1 MVPRRVTRRLVVK
14 RVRNAGTTIIGEATG
29 LCSRSVV
36 PPPAGLTMPTLLAV
50 ARSAQTV
57 VPYLSRESGFA
68 IDVVTDVRALSARLR
83 DVDAEDAPSV
93 IVVELDGHA
102 AGPVAQVVRG
112 LRERYP
118 GTPLVMMC
126 DADAPGRDLFRAARA
141 GAEHFVFLPKD
152 NLAELLNSLLASA
165 ARIEELHDPR
175 GNEITAELN
184 RPARR
189 IFDAMLSAEQ
199 PHESV
204 AALAATLGISTRTFE
219 RRAARH
225 GWPAPRLLLLWGRL
239 VRGAAAAGAVGPET
253 ALEALLNAAGFP
265 SVEHASS
272 AYARLADVPLS
283 TVLAQGTRALDA
295 ALSADFGRRDA
306 MSRPRHARIS
316 AA

>member
-1 MVPRRVTRRLVVK
+1 
-14 RVRNAGTTIIGEATG
+14 
-29 LCSRSVV
+29 
-36 PPPAGLTMPTLLAV
+36 MPTLLAV
-50 ARSAQTV
+50 ARCAQTV
-57 VPYLSRESGFA
+57 VPHLSRDSGLA
-68 IDVVTDVRALSARLR
+68 LEVVSDVRALTARMR
-83 DVDAEDAPSV
+83 DVDGEDAPSI

-102 AGPVAQVVRG
+102 AGPVGQVVRS
-112 LRERYP
+112 LLERYP

-126 DADAPGRDLFRAARA
+126 DVDAPGRDLFRAARA

-152 NLAELLNSLLASA
+152 NLAELLKSLLSSS
-165 ARIEELHDPR
+165 ARIEELHDPS
-175 GNEITAELN
+175 GNEIAADLN

-204 AALAATLGISTRTFE
+204 AALAAALGISTRTFE

-239 VRGAAAAGAVGPET
+239 VRGAAAVAAVGPET

-265 SVEHASS
+265 SVEHASH

-283 TVLAQGTRALDA
+283 SVLAQGTRALDP
-295 ALSADFGRRDA
+295 ALSAAFGRRDA
-306 MSRPRHARIS
+306 RSRLTHARVS

>member
-1 MVPRRVTRRLVVK
+1 
-14 RVRNAGTTIIGEATG
+14 
-29 LCSRSVV
+29 
-36 PPPAGLTMPTLLAV
+36 MPTLLAV

-57 VPYLSRESGFA
+57 VPHLSNDSGFA
-68 IDVVTDVRALSARLR
+68 IDVVTDVRALSARMR
-83 DVDAEDAPSV
+83 DTDEDDAPSV

-118 GTPLVMMC
+118 ETPLVMMC
-126 DADAPGRDLFRAARA
+126 DVDAPGRDLFRAARA

-152 NLAELLNSLLASA
+152 DLGGLLRSLVESVE
-165 ARIEELHDPR
+165 RIEELHEPR
-175 GNEITAELN
+175 DNEIVAELN
-184 RPARR
+184 RPVRR
-189 IFDAMLSAEQ
+189 IFDAMLSAKE

-239 VRGAAAAGAVGPET
+239 VRGAASVGTVASENGLET
-253 ALEALLNAAGFP
+253 LLNAAGFP

-272 AYARLADVPLS
+272 AYARLADVALS
-283 TVLAQGTRALDA
+283 NVLAQGMRALDQALDA
-295 ALSADFGRRDA
+295 AFGRRDA
-306 MSRPRHARIS
+306 GSRLSHARIS